1 MTESTALV
9 EISRMGELSE
19 LMDLFTPIVA
29 DTEQHSN
36 FRTIVKQNNPYNA
49 DVLNGWASGFH
60 DRDGKFIKEFQSTFD
75 SSFWELYLFAV
86 LKHFGMQVDFSV
98 PSPDFLVTTNGGM
111 NIEATVALHA
121 QGAPPEYA
129 ARKADQIP
137 KDLNELNRQTILRI
151 RNSIDTKHKKYLKN
165 YASLDHVAN
174 RPFVLAITAFDS
186 PYARLACQ
194 RAIEAVLYG
203 YYVDEEKF
211 LREGG
216 ELERE
221 RIATARK
228 NNLSEVPLAVF
239 AMQEFA
245 WLSAVLF
252 SSCASWGK
260 VRALCSDPNP
270 NIFFEAVK
278 LNTAGVVP
286 HVVRARK
293 SEYSE
298 SLLDGLRV
306 YHNPSATHKL
316 DVNAL
321 RHPDVFQ
328 SYFSEGE
335 NEWMHD
341 QRDGLLL
348 FRSVWTSIPRQKNR
362 LPSEQ
367 G

>member
-1 MTESTALV
+1 
-9 EISRMGELSE
+9 
-19 LMDLFTPIVA
+19 MDLFTPIVA
-29 DTEQHSN
+29 ETEQHPN
-36 FRTIVKQNNPYNA
+36 FRTIVKQSNPYNSA
-49 DVLNGWASGFH
+49 VLNGWASGFH
-60 DRDGKFIKEFQSTFD
+60 DRDGKFVKEFQTTFD
-75 SSFWELYLFAV
+75 SSFWELYVFAV

-98 PSPDFLVTTNGGM
+98 VSPDFLVKTHGGM

-121 QGAPPEYA
+121 QGAPPEHSERRA
-129 ARKADQIP
+129 EDIP
-137 KDLNELNRQTILRI
+137 KDLNELNRQTMLRI
-151 RNSIDTKHKKYLKN
+151 RNSIDTKYKKYSKT
-165 YASLDHVAN
+165 YASLDHVAH
-174 RPFVLAITAFDS
+174 RPFVLAITAFDG

-216 ELERE
+216 TLEKQ
-221 RIATARK
+221 RISAARK

-239 AMQEFA
+239 AMEDFA
-245 WLSAVLF
+245 WLSAVVF
-252 SSCASWGK
+252 SSSASWGK
-260 VRALCSDPNP
+260 VRALSSDPNP
-270 NIFFEAVK
+270 NIFFEAVR
-278 LNTAGVVP
+278 LNANGVIP

-316 DVNAL
+316 DVNTF

-328 SYFSEGE
+328 SYFSEKEGD
-335 NEWMHD
+335 WMHD

-348 FRSVWTSIPRQKNR
+348 FRSVWTSIPRSHK
-362 LPSEQ
+362 P
-367 G
+367 